1 MKKLSLRTQQLEES
15 LDKMRAALT
24 AGRLMTATEISMHLD
39 CTVPA
44 VHNYLRRLKRR
55 GFVFQTE
62 KVHDG
67 VRGPLAKA
75 YAIVGSPK
83 KAKRASA

>member
-1 MKKLSLRTQQLEES
+1 VKKLSLRTQQLEES

-75 YAIVGSPK
+75 YAIVGAPK
-83 KAKRASA
+83 KTKRARA